1 MFIRVLSESADGCLS
16 QIILLLKLHCSF
28 HFLVLEILDK
38 VLLLLDSW
46 DLDRLIYIRFGLLK
60 VWYAS
65 LNTVW
70 TIRRGDFLF

>member
-16 QIILLLKLHCSF
+16 HIILLLKLNCSF